1 MSRDWLPERDARVQW
16 LQCNHSE
23 ESEILRRLH
32 MKKPPLTAE
41 QISAYLATG
50 GNACPFCQSESIE
63 GTTDR
68 EYNGET
74 QDHLIECLTCERQW
88 RDVYTLTDVIPAEE
102 A

>member
-1 MSRDWLPERDARVQW
+1 
-16 LQCNHSE
+16 
-23 ESEILRRLH
+23 